1 MTGGKYFRA
10 TDNKVL
16 NNIFNEIDRLEK
28 TRMDVKS
35 FSQTEDDFTLWAAI
49 ALALLALQLL
59 IKFTVLR
66 AIP

>member
-1 MTGGKYFRA
+1 
-10 TDNKVL
+10 
-16 NNIFNEIDRLEK
+16 
-28 TRMDVKS
+28 MDVKS